1 MFPFGLAGILPKVN
15 WVIRISFKEL
25 PKILY
30 YSNKLYLIGMGRQI
44 KYLLDQ
50 IDSIS
55 NDYDMRNFCDM
66 NSLIDFTILIV
77 NNSASVVVMFIA
89 W

>member
-25 PKILY
+25 SKILY
-30 YSNKLYLIGMGRQI
+30 YSNELYLIGMRRWI

-55 NDYDMRNFCDM
+55 NDYNMRNFCDI
-66 NSLIDFTILIV
+66 NGLIDFTILIV
-77 NNSASVVVMFIA
+77 NNSAFVVVMLIA